1 MDEKYILKI
10 QENEDRSKSN
20 QRRIDDLESDV
31 KNNNTL
37 ALNVLELTVEIK
49 HMREDYQTLAQKHNE
64 EVKVLDSRLSN
75 IENKPVK
82 RYEQIVGLI
91 IARYRWC
98 YTGLFFKTIRVIR
111 MVKEY
116 E

>member
-37 ALNVLELTVEIK
+37 ALNVLELTV
-49 HMREDYQTLAQKHNE
+49 
-64 EVKVLDSRLSN
+64 
-75 IENKPVK
+75 
-82 RYEQIVGLI
+82 
-91 IARYRWC
+91 
-98 YTGLFFKTIRVIR
+98 VIDACL
-111 MVKEY
+111 
-116 E
+116 